1 MALPSDWSTFLA
13 AIRAQESGNYSEDV
27 AGCLGAYC
35 WSSQSIWDG
44 MASAAGEKQ
53 YVGVNPSQVPA
64 SVQDKVAS
72 ANLYKAYQS
81 AGGGTNG
88 LAAAARWWNGG
99 TTKSVPNPGLPA
111 QPWAK
116 QCGGGSSQ
124 AYACQILARMGLGGH
139 YLAGSG
145 SGAGGIVTTAA
156 GATSDC
162 AWSIGGQ
169 HIGLIFGH
177 GPSVPSY
184 CIFSKSQARAIL
196 AVAYIAAGGVLVLNG
211 LILTLF
217 ATTVGKRVMQMAIGA
232 PARGAAARAPA
243 AAKAPAAAAG
253 ASPRAQHE
261 SGYGTIPASEAARQ
275 ARAQQRAEAKAAEA
289 PAGRHR
295 KPERQPAKRPA
306 RRPAA

>member
-1 MALPSDWSTFLA
+1 MALPSDWSSFLA

-35 WSSQSIWDG
+35 WSSQAIWDG

-72 ANLYKAYQS
+72 ANLYKAYQG

-156 GATSDC
+156 GATSDL
-162 AWSIGGQ
+162 SLI
-169 HIGLIFGH
+169 HI
-177 GPSVPSY
+177 
-184 CIFSKSQARAIL
+184 
-196 AVAYIAAGGVLVLNG
+196 
-211 LILTLF
+211 
-217 ATTVGKRVMQMAIGA
+217 
-232 PARGAAARAPA
+232 
-243 AAKAPAAAAG
+243 
-253 ASPRAQHE
+253 
-261 SGYGTIPASEAARQ
+261 
-275 ARAQQRAEAKAAEA
+275 
-289 PAGRHR
+289 
-295 KPERQPAKRPA
+295 
-306 RRPAA
+306 